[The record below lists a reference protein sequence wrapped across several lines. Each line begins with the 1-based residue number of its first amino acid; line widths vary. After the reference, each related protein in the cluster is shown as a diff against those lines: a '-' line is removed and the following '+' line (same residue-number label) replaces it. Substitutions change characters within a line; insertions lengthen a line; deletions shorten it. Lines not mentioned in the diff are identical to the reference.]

1 MQMAR
6 RVRGVVVERETPVV
20 TRVAVE
26 IEVGRERI
34 L

>member
-6 RVRGVVVERETPVV
+6 VVRGVVERETPRV

-26 IEVGRERI
+26 IEVGRRRI

>member
-1 MQMAR
+1 MQIAR
-6 RVRGVVVERETPVV
+6 GVVERETPRV

-26 IEVGRERI
+26 IEVGRRRI